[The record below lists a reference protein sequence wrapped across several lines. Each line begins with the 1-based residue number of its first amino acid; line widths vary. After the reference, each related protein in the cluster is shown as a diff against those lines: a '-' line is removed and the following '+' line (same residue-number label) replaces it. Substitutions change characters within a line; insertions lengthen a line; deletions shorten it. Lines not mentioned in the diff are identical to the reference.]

1 MKYSILGFNQ
11 KAVLATTK
19 IVHKTINGKDKLVP
33 LKLDVTDLL
42 ILQHLADFPNR
53 KKIIKTII
61 DDKMF
66 FWVDYKTLIEELPI
80 LDIKKQ
86 ALSDRLSKLV
96 ELGVI
101 EKRIISHNGYGNST
115 FFRMGEKYE
124 SLLYSK
130 EEDAEED
137 TLSECTPMV
146 ADYERVSY
154 STTKGYRSQLQDNNN
169 IINNNITNNSNKE
182 NKDNILSLSKKEANG
197 LKGETKKEPTWRD
210 DFNVYL
216 AIVENAKTYLLAD
229 SSFKADKEKYYPNI
243 DYALSIEKMVKE
255 YWGTEEGWNKRR
267 KGRSKTLNMVL
278 TLKKGFDFASNRVY
292 KGFQQIKTK
301 QSQPQ
306 IYKSQEQDN
315 RKLLQIG
322 VSYSLNGELRL
333 EDGTVFK
340 NNHRYYVARDYK
352 EYSIPVNAP
361 ARPDERWEYRQGEG
375 WYLPYDL
382 ENADDL
388 QW

>member
-19 IVHKTINGKDKLVP
+19 LIQKTVKGEDKLVH
-33 LKLDVTDLL
+33 LKLDITDLL

-101 EKRIISHNGYGNST
+101 EKSIISHNGYGNST

-130 EEDAEED
+130 EEDTEED

-169 IINNNITNNSNKE
+169 IINNNTTNKE
-182 NKDNILSLSKKEANG
+182 KEIDLSISKK
-197 LKGETKKEPTWRD
+197 D
-210 DFNVYL
+210 DFF
-216 AIVENAKTYLLAD
+216 EQCW
-229 SSFKADKEKYYPNI
+229 
-243 DYALSIEKMVKE
+243 KE
-255 YWGTEEGWNKRR
+255 YKRKGSKAKAKIQWNK
-267 KGRSKTLNMVL
+267 L
-278 TLKKGFDFASNRVY
+278 
-292 KGFQQIKTK
+292 
-301 QSQPQ
+301 
-306 IYKSQEQDN
+306 SQEEKDKVITHIKAYVQS
-315 RKLLQIG
+315 RELQYQKDFERYLKDKIFDTL
-322 VSYSLNGELRL
+322 VIANNNIIYDPTMFNANEYRPTLTSQLFFQNELRTYIYIGFW
-333 EDGTVFK
+333 DGFISDGYNDNNRPNGASIMLNNGRGTIIWNK
-340 NNHRYYVARDYK
+340 NNK
-352 EYSIPVNAP
+352 
-361 ARPDERWEYRQGEG
+361 
-375 WYLPYDL
+375 
-382 ENADDL
+382 
-388 QW
+388 QWILTK

>member
-96 ELGVI
+96 ELGII
-101 EKRIISHNGYGNST
+101 EKSIISHNGYGNST

-130 EEDAEED
+130 EKDAEED

-146 ADYERVSY
+146 SDYERVSY
-154 STTKGYRSQLQDNNN
+154 STTKGYCSQLQDNNN
-169 IINNNITNNSNKE
+169 IINNNTTNNKE
-182 NKDNILSLSKKEANG
+182 EIDNSISKKDEESEFIDRMYASYPAKCPKRG
-197 LKGETKKEPTWRD
+197 TTTGKSHKDKQRIKK
-210 DFNVYL
+210 L
-216 AIVENAKTYLLAD
+216 LKTYTMEEIEKV
-229 SSFKADKEKYYPNI
+229 FQHEIEEKYDKQYMQNFSTFLNNFPDPN
-243 DYALSIEKMVKE
+243 ALEQVSLFV
-255 YWGTEEGWNKRR
+255 EE
-267 KGRSKTLNMVL
+267 
-278 TLKKGFDFASNRVY
+278 
-292 KGFQQIKTK
+292 K
-301 QSQPQ
+301 QSESNSDSLIINGQ
-306 IYKSQEQDN
+306 IY
-315 RKLLQIG
+315 R
-322 VSYSLNGELRL
+322 
-333 EDGTVFK
+333 
-340 NNHRYYVARDYK
+340 
-352 EYSIPVNAP
+352 
-361 ARPDERWEYRQGEG
+361 
-375 WYLPYDL
+375 
-382 ENADDL
+382 
-388 QW
+388 

>member
-19 IVHKTINGKDKLVP
+19 IVYKTIKGEDKLVP

-101 EKRIISHNGYGNST
+101 EKSIISHNGYGNST

-124 SLLYSK
+124 SLKYSK
-130 EEDAEED
+130 EDELQYESEKEEC
-137 TLSECTPMV
+137 SAKPMV

-169 IINNNITNNSNKE
+169 ITNNNTTNYSNKE
-182 NKDNILSLSKKEANG
+182 NKDNILSLSKKE
-197 LKGETKKEPTWRD
+197 EKKEPTWRD

-216 AIVENAKTYLLAD
+216 AIVENAKTHLLDD
-229 SSFKADKEKYYPNI
+229 STFKADKEKYYPNI

-306 IYKSQEQDN
+306 TYKSQEQDN

-322 VSYSLNGELRL
+322 VSYILNGELRL